1 VAQELPNQFVRPGIR
16 VENDLRCYVP
26 ELVACQLEADM
37 SEYAPLDCYRD
48 SPKSSRPA
56 LAGYEQ
62 SIWAPADHRRCDLIT
77 KRVEAVGKPG
87 RELKLERAL
96 ILRLVRAFR
105 KETTVWPPSTL
116 QKLKAKLRVP
126 AEVLDD
132 WIDLIFVSK
141 RTKCI
146 TRMIYLPFVIIA
158 LMVLSRSP
166 LLAYFAPSVPDP
178 GFNGPGYCGRA
189 RREGC

>member
-1 VAQELPNQFVRPGIR
+1 MRPSGPSCVDAGVEPCRRLHVLVAQELPNQFVRPGIR

-48 SPKSSRPA
+48 SPESSRPA

-77 KRVEAVGKPG
+77 KRIEPVGKPG

-96 ILRLVRAFR
+96 ILRLLHPNDKKRRLAAPLRPMKVLVELQRGEIFYTR
-105 KETTVWPPSTL
+105 CRMQENVYGERGLQIDEPP
-116 QKLKAKLRVP
+116 LRQGGISARV
-126 AEVLDD
+126 
-132 WIDLIFVSK
+132 
-141 RTKCI
+141 
-146 TRMIYLPFVIIA
+146 
-158 LMVLSRSP
+158 
-166 LLAYFAPSVPDP
+166 AP
-178 GFNGPGYCGRA
+178 
-189 RREGC
+189 